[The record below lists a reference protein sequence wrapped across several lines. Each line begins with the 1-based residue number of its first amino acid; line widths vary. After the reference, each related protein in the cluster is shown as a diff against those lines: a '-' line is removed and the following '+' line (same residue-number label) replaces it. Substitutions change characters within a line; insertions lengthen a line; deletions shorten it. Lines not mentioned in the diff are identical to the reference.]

1 MFKANQYQ
9 NQNSWMK
16 MIEEIAV
23 RTQLC
28 ISPYVL
34 FGVHVDFFRYEG
46 RRGGD
51 CCDNIFTPNI
61 ININII

>member
-1 MFKANQYQ
+1 
-9 NQNSWMK
+9 MK

-34 FGVHVDFFRYEG
+34 FGVHVNFFRYEG

-51 CCDNIFTPNI
+51 CCGKIFTPNI
-61 ININII
+61 VNMNII